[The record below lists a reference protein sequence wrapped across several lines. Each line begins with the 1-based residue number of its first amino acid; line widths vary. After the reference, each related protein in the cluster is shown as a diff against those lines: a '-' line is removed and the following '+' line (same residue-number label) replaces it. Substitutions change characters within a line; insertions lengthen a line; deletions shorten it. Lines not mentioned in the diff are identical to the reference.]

1 MDYLKILNK
10 NYDVLIDDTY
20 DNLIRRP
27 EKRPVRLGERTS
39 YLTPVNDR
47 DVIPTQFVNEP
58 YPYLTSTRQ
67 TYFNIDFKVAKIFH
81 RVYSL
86 SRYTPYPLVG
96 VKIPKGYRWRA
107 SWCVLPPE
115 QQSAVLT
122 VYIKKVNGDRITEE
136 EMTKLLKSRQIEFI
150 EFALVEDYDT
160 EIYWDGIVN
169 KPMPRLTLKKLRN
182 LEEYDREIQQCGI
195 QIFGYKRLLENTFYP
210 NEKPYKEFSTKE
222 LDLIF
227 DSSFKYLNI
236 IDSVYKNYRT
246 DMNTYRK
253 EDVGIFEVAPKSY
266 GKYTPIVIPTS
277 TVSANVWGLTFGSK
291 ELNGNPQAQSGFVE
305 QYFETVGDN
314 SIQVVVEQNVYENL
328 HPAENNANT
337 KWSGTA
343 TLSYLV
349 CV

>member
-20 DNLIRRP
+20 DNLIRLP
-27 EKRPVRLGERTS
+27 EKSPNHYGERTS

-47 DVIPTQFVNEP
+47 DAIPSQFVEEP
-58 YPYLTSTRQ
+58 YPYLRTRRQ
-67 TYFNIDFKVAKIFH
+67 TYFNIDFKVAKIFR

-122 VYIKKVNGDRITEE
+122 VYIKKVSGGRITEK
-136 EMTKLLKSRQIEFI
+136 EMINLLKSRQIEFI

-160 EIYWDGIVN
+160 EIYWGGIGA
-169 KPMPRLTLKKLRN
+169 KPMPRLTLKKIRN
-182 LEEYDREIQQCGI
+182 LERYDRETQQCGI

-210 NEKPYKEFSTKE
+210 GAKPYERFSTKE

-253 EDVGIFEVAPKSY
+253 EDVGIFEIAPKSY
-266 GKYTPIVIPTS
+266 GEYTPIVIPTS
-277 TVSANVWGLTFGSK
+277 TVSASVWGLMFGST
-291 ELNGNPQAQSGFVE
+291 EVNGQARAQSGFIE
-305 QYFETVGDN
+305 QYFETKENN
-314 SIQVVVEQNVYENL
+314 SIQVVAEQEVYKNL
-328 HPAENNANT
+328 LPAENNANT
-337 KWSGTA
+337 KWSGVA